1 MSDIADSG
9 GRIEYPGSEYPVG
22 HSHEC
27 QPLAGIHTKNELQI
41 VVELVS
47 VSGPE
52 GQRLEELQAQAV
64 RRVLETLLHQ
74 RERAIESQEE

>member
-1 MSDIADSG
+1 MSDIADSD

-27 QPLAGIHTKNELQI
+27 QPPAGTHTKNELEV

-47 VSGPE
+47 VGGPE
-52 GQRLEELQAQAV
+52 GQRLEELQSQAV
-64 RRVLETLLHQ
+64 RRVLEAILFQ
-74 RERAIESQEE
+74 RERTIESQEE